1 MNNRFLVILIFF
13 AIIIG
18 GCAKNEPLNDT
29 QFGEAPANPNA
40 QILTDLITS
49 LRTNGTTCGT
59 DPMAPIPEIIW
70 NDTLAQVAK
79 AHCLDMNNNIG
90 ELSHTGSNQ
99 TLPRDRVQMAGYSL
113 SDNTGIA
120 IENLAKGYTT
130 EQDVISAW
138 SSSEGHCK
146 NLMDSRV
153 IEFGVGTSGAY
164 WTLILASH

>member
-1 MNNRFLVILIFF
+1 
-13 AIIIG
+13 
-18 GCAKNEPLNDT
+18 
-29 QFGEAPANPNA
+29 
-40 QILTDLITS
+40 
-49 LRTNGTTCGT
+49 
-59 DPMAPIPEIIW
+59 
-70 NDTLAQVAK
+70 
-79 AHCLDMNNNIG
+79 MNNNIG

-99 TLPRDRVQMAGYSL
+99 TLPRDRVQMVGYSL